1 MNTLTPAQRS
11 FLRSR
16 AHALKPV
23 VVTGQ
28 AGLTDAVLDEIE
40 RCLAHHELIK
50 IKLNFEDRRIR
61 RQQAEIICRKTG
73 SHGVQ
78 HIGRMAVLYRPA
90 VKPRIQLPV

>member
-1 MNTLTPAQRS
+1 MKPLTPAQRS

-28 AGLTDAVLDEIE
+28 AGVTDAVMEEIE
-40 RCLAHHELIK
+40 RSLAHHELIK
-50 IKLNFEDRRIR
+50 IKLNFEDRGIR
-61 RQQAEIICRKTG
+61 RQQAEIICQRTG
-73 SHGVQ
+73 CQEVQ

-90 VKPRIQLPV
+90 KKPRILLPA